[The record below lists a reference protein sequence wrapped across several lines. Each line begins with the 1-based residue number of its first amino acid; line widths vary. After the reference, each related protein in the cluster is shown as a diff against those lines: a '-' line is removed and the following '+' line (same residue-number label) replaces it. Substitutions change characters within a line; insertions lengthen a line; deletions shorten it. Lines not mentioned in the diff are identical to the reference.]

1 MTLDGVIGF
10 FHLIGAAVWV
20 GGLITIGAV
29 VPALRR
35 AGAERPQLQAMARQF
50 GRVSWAAMGLAVAG
64 GFWLVDETERTWS
77 DLELKVGL
85 VAVTIAIAALHQ
97 LTARRTTAVQ
107 RGAIQGAILLL
118 SLAIFAVATGID

>member
-1 MTLDGVIGF
+1 MTRTLLF
-10 FHLIGAAVWV
+10 FHLLGAAVWLGGTITV
-20 GGLITIGAV
+20 GAL
-29 VPALRR
+29 VPALRK
-35 AGAERPQLQAMARQF
+35 AGVERPQLQAMARQF